1 MGYISNVK
9 KVEGYIDDWEIRALK
24 AIGKFIDG
32 EAVERCA
39 KDLGDLVANMDWY
52 VNKAE
57 KFVRNGN
64 KSEHA
69 IYIEKGTGPAAGHG
83 KYMPPKGVLLD
94 WMARQG
100 IPAEAEYAIRWKIY
114 QQGTNPQPFLTPA
127 AEENLG
133 KIEALVKQVKFA
145 NGAD

>member
-1 MGYISNVK
+1 MTYISNVK
-9 KVEGYIDDWEIRALK
+9 KVEGYVDDWQNRALE

-39 KDLGDLVANMDWY
+39 KDLGDLVNNMGWY
-52 VNKAE
+52 VNKQL

-64 KSEHA
+64 KSDHA

-83 KYMPPKGVLLD
+83 RYMPPKGVLLD

-100 IPAEAEYAIRWKIY
+100 IPPEAEYLIRWKIY
-114 QQGTNPQPFLTPA
+114 QQGTTPQPFLTPA
-127 AEENLG
+127 AEENLN
-133 KIEALVKQVKFA
+133 KIKNIVKAVRFA
-145 NGAD
+145 NGSG